1 MSLESERRANGA
13 ALEANRRAGGAA
25 MEASRRAGGAAL
37 VAQRRG
43 EQLQRDINSLGV
55 RRVSQRTLR
64 QVQPRGGIPGGMSTA
79 FWSDHARAPSSG
91 GGIASPLT
99 ETAYTD
105 RQYHPD
111 QTLLSTDGLL
121 SFKVKPLKQLTQK
134 DANDAEVVQ
143 IFAAPV
149 TTP

>member
-13 ALEANRRAGGAA
+13 ALEASRRAGGAA

-79 FWSDHARAPSSG
+79 FWSDNARAPSAG
-91 GGIASPLT
+91 GGIAGPLV
-99 ETAYTD
+99 E
-105 RQYHPD
+105 PD
-111 QTLLSTDGLL
+111 AKQRAWWPNGYATTDGLL
-121 SFKVKPLKQLTQK
+121 VLPAIKTLKLQ
-134 DANDAEVVQ
+134 DANGEPVEVQLADVS
-143 IFAAPV
+143 AV
-149 TTP
+149 TP

>member
-1 MSLESERRANGA
+1 MSLADERA
-13 ALEANRRAGGAA
+13 ATRSGVA
-25 MEASRRAGGAAL
+25 ASRASTFK
-37 VAQRRG
+37 
-43 EQLQRDINSLGV
+43 RDLNSLETARRQTQALNTLERKGV
-55 RRVSQRTLR
+55 RAAT
-64 QVQPRGGIPGGMSTA
+64 RGRGVWKEPAKAGTGS
-79 FWSDHARAPSSG
+79 
-91 GGIASPLT
+91 GIASPLT

-149 TTP
+149 TPP